1 MLSRQNQA
9 WHVAG
14 ALLYHRLTPT
24 VLALELATVACTCA
38 ALCRTWALLEL
49 CEVLR

>member
-14 ALLYHRLTPT
+14 ALLYHRLAPPSW
-24 VLALELATVACTCA
+24 LWSWPLGCTCA
-38 ALCRTWALLEL
+38 ALCRAWALLEL